1 MPINSSFVAFER
13 NIISEDN
20 VSQSVRPA
28 LQKMLQLLPR
38 HDAKVSYQYE
48 QEVFHFL
55 IENEIVYACTTSG
68 QYENRIVFGFLIQVK
83 DAFKTAFTGSA
94 DRYPRHADL
103 TSVKCHPFSS
113 TLASSRKVFNENPQA
128 DKFGRIKDQLN
139 TTREVMLQNLDSI
152 LERGERIDSLCDR
165 TELLQEEAQG
175 FHSNARSL
183 KRAILIH
190 NIKIIIGVVIFLGV
204 LALIIA
210 FCVCG
215 IDFKKC

>member
-20 VSQSVRPA
+20 VSQSMRPA
-28 LQKMLQLLPR
+28 LQKTLHLLPR
-38 HDAKVSYQYE
+38 HDSKVSYQYE

-55 IENEIVYACTTSG
+55 VENEIVYACTTSG
-68 QYENRIVFGFLIQVK
+68 PYENRVVFGFLIQVK
-83 DAFKTAFTGSA
+83 DAFKTAFTGSV
-94 DRYPRHADL
+94 DRYPRRSEL
-103 TSVKCHPFSS
+103 TSTRCQSFSLA
-113 TLASSRKVFNENPQA
+113 LASSRKVFNENPQV
-128 DKFGRIKDQLN
+128 DKIGRIKDQLN

-152 LERGERIDSLCDR
+152 LERGERIDNLCDR

-175 FHSNARSL
+175 FHSNASTL
-183 KRAILIH
+183 KRAILMH

-204 LALIIA
+204 LALVIA